1 MQYDEIRLTLLQ
13 VFSLRENEGRF
24 LTSEQVC
31 GDIKEKFPRI
41 WKEIMCSFP
50 EKDPDHLFPHLESK
64 YSPVSF
70 IEGALKYY
78 AMNNGIP
85 GLEQREINITNID
98 YPAKTR
104 QGMTV
109 WRLG

>member
-24 LTSEQVC
+24 LTAEQVC

-41 WKEIMCSFP
+41 WEEITCSFP
-50 EKDPDHLFPHLESK
+50 ENNLNQLYPQLESK
-64 YSPVSF
+64 YTPVRF

-85 GLEQREINITNID
+85 GLEQGEINITNIND
-98 YPAKTR
+98 PAKTSK
-104 QGMTV
+104 GMTV